1 MSIEVPKV
9 LKKQQ
14 ADALFTSM
22 NSKKKDF
29 VMKDEFMAYFNKDKL
44 ANAYKIEYTYY
55 NVFQMLDS
63 GLVPGGPLFF
73 YKP

>member
-22 NSKKKDF
+22 NSEKKDF
-29 VMKDEFMAYFNKDKL
+29 VTKDEFIAYFNKDEVGIYL
-44 ANAYKIEYTYY
+44 YKIIYI
-55 NVFQMLDS
+55 FQYISDA
-63 GLVPGGPLFF
+63 
-73 YKP
+73 